1 MTLSDLP
8 RTAEEARRLGLK
20 HYYPGR
26 PCRHGHDSA
35 RYSHAA
41 GGCVACTLVKSRA
54 NTEAARSAR
63 SALPPVRP
71 LVVLGADWSPR
82 VVDGTWVDVQRLA
95 LKEQNS
101 RTEAQP

>member
-26 PCRHGHDSA
+26 PCRHGHDSP

-41 GGCVACTLVKSRA
+41 RGCVECTLIKSRA
-54 NTEAARSAR
+54 NVEANRSAR
-63 SALPPVRP
+63 GALPPVRP
-71 LVVLGADWSPR
+71 LVLLGADWSPR
-82 VVDGTWVDVQRLA
+82 VVDGTWGDVQRLVMA
-95 LKEQNS
+95 EQNLRS
-101 RTEAQP
+101 EA